1 MNLFEITA
9 GDLAQQKGQSQ
20 GVKDL
25 GARLKTDHT
34 QLDQTVQQTASQL
47 GVELP
52 SEPTADQQSVLDQ
65 LNNASGAEFDRLW
78 VTSELA
84 GHVQAIQATQTE
96 ISQGSE
102 QSVVQLAQTALPTL
116 QAHYDALVQLAE
128 KLGIPVPQTSASGTP
143 EPGQHGTSRRLRV
156 ARHRVAGSGWPTPS
170 RRLRGHHRDAGSQRE
185 LTSRHQTAGPTP
197 GGPRRSVHRAGPLP
211 YAGVR
216 VSRRRRGRSRTP
228 PPGRAGSRR
237 GTRCASRC

>member
-1 MNLFEITA
+1 MLGIKRLGLLAALVLVGVAPAAAAQAAAQPSTQDTQYLQAIHQVNLFEITA
-9 GDLAQQKGQSQ
+9 GDLAQQKGQDQ

-25 GARLKTDHT
+25 GAMLKTDHT

-52 SEPTADQQSVLDQ
+52 NEPSADQQAVIDK
-65 LNNASGAEFDRLW
+65 LNNASGADFDRLW

-102 QSVVQLAQTALPTL
+102 QSVVALAQTALPTL
-116 QAHYDALVQLAE
+116 QAHYDELVQLAN

-143 EPGQHGTSRRLRV
+143 S
-156 ARHRVAGSGWPTPS
+156 
-170 RRLRGHHRDAGSQRE
+170 
-185 LTSRHQTAGPTP
+185 P
-197 GGPRRSVHRAGPLP
+197 GGTGTESPAPGGGTESPAPGGGTESPAPGGGTTETPAPSV
-211 YAGVR
+211 
-216 VSRRRRGRSRTP
+216 S
-228 PPGRAGSRR
+228 
-237 GTRCASRC
+237 